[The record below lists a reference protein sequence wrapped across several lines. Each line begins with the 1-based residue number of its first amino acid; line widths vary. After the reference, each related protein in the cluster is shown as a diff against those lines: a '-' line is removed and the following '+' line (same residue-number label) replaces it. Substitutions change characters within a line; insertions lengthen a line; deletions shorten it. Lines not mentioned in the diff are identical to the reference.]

1 LDKYKNSL
9 GMMSY
14 HNEDKG
20 KIMLISVIFIGH
32 LMRGFVARTIVVHPN
47 LNKDAME
54 TIFTLFCPL

>member
-1 LDKYKNSL
+1 
-9 GMMSY
+9 MSY